1 MEPFW
6 VLLSDFLGFY
16 ESKVALL
23 SDFLGFYDVL
33 GNTFR
38 RSVLPGGMGAAP
50 VGGDLGESTYG
61 RRWVFVW
68 VFPDCHTALRSTAP
82 C

>member
-16 ESKVALL
+16 EAKVALL

-33 GNTFR
+33 GNMLQ
-38 RSVLPGGMGAAP
+38 RSVW
-50 VGGDLGESTYG
+50 G
-61 RRWVFVW
+61 RRHGGSAGGRGFRGVY
-68 VFPDCHTALRSTAP
+68 LR
-82 C
+82 